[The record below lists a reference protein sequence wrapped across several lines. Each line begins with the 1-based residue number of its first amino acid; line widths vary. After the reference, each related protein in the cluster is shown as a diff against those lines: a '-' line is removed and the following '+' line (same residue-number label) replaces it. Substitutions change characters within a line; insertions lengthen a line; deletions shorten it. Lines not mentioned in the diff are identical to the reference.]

1 MNKRGM
7 IANLIGGFV
16 AIVIGLA
23 LFPVITK
30 EINSMQEQR
39 PGSSMYNVTGYTGGF
54 LSSEMMGLVPTLF
67 AIVVVVM
74 GVVIILNG
82 LKTAGLI
89 GGHKV
94 KQEDNKEKELI
105 KWTCASKS
113 AGNKKE
119 DEEVSTLIISKDKEG
134 NKKLNIKLEPGYH
147 VNQYALDVPSEGA
160 PLTLNEDTFKKTKYD

>member
-30 EINSMQEQR
+30 EINSMQE
-39 PGSSMYNVTGYTGGF
+39 GADSSIYNVTGYTGGF
-54 LSSEMMGLVPTLF
+54 LSSKMIGLIPTLF

-113 AGNKKE
+113 AEKKKE

-147 VNQYALDVPSEGA
+147 VDQYALDVPSEGA